1 MYVINVSSNK
11 LNMYLYYLSIFINLL
26 VWQSFIINNLLSN
39 LFLIIIVKLI
49 GIFNKFS
56 SFYPIALIGHIANP
70 SCVVDIIH
78 HFYQLTRYVYERKF
92 HKSIIKCLCHIHPVV

>member
-49 GIFNKFS
+49 GIFN
-56 SFYPIALIGHIANP
+56 
-70 SCVVDIIH
+70 
-78 HFYQLTRYVYERKF
+78 
-92 HKSIIKCLCHIHPVV
+92 